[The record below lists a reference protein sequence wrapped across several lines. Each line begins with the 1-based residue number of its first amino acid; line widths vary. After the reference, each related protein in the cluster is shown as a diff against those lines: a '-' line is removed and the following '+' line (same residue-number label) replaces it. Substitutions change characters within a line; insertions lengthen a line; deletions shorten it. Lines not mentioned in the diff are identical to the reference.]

1 LILSGPSCHQTKRH
15 PLLVFKVFDFLQ
27 NPSFFDHI
35 KRRSENTKHTLRNDD
50 VLNFGERLNLQEQ
63 NKSMTP
69 KENYNSLLAQKV
81 IKELKRH
88 NIQGFYFETKEEAL
102 KKVLEIVPSNSTV
115 SWGGSVTLHETG
127 LIDALKKGEYNV
139 LDASDRSKGG
149 DEMNRIAHEA
159 LNSDYYFL
167 SANAISASG
176 ELINMDGIG
185 NRVASLIYG
194 PKNVIV
200 IAGINKVELNL
211 DLAINRAKTIAA
223 PLGVLGYDKNVST
236 FDELLDKAQGI
247 SSQLVITTMSVF
259 EDRIKVIL
267 IGEPLGY

>member
-1 LILSGPSCHQTKRH
+1 M
-15 PLLVFKVFDFLQ
+15 
-27 NPSFFDHI
+27 
-35 KRRSENTKHTLRNDD
+35 RNNKD
-50 VLNFGERLNLQEQ
+50 LNFGERINLQEQ
-63 NKSMTP
+63 NESMTP
-69 KENYNSLLAQKV
+69 KQSYNSLLAQKV
-81 IKELKRH
+81 IKELKSR
-88 NIQGFYFETKEEAL
+88 NIQGFYFETKKEAL
-102 KKVLEIVPSNSTV
+102 KKVLEIVPKNSTV
-115 SWGGSVTLHETG
+115 SWGGSVTLHEIG
-127 LIDALKKGEYNV
+127 LLEALKTGEYNV

-185 NRVASLIYG
+185 NRVAALIYG

-223 PLGVLGYDKNVST
+223 SLGVLGYDKNVST
-236 FDELLDKAQGI
+236 FEELLDKAQGI

-259 EDRIKVIL
+259 KDRIKVIL